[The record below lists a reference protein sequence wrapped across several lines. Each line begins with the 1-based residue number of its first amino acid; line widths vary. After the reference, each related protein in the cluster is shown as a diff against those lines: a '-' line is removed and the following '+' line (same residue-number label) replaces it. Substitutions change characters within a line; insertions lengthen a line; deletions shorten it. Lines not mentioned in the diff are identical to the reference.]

1 MTGKYLFVTVLT
13 LLGFVCGLLLGI
25 QFAGMDWRGP
35 HDSAVGLC
43 PGCFMERAVNAGAD
57 KFFWLMFGII
67 GGLVGYFLS
76 SVGADL
82 ANKPPKK

>member
-13 LLGFVCGLLLGI
+13 LLGFVCGLVLGI
-25 QFAGMDWRGP
+25 QLAGIEWRLP
-35 HDSAVGLC
+35 LHDSAM
-43 PGCFMERAVNAGAD
+43 MERAVNAGAD
-57 KFFWLMFGII
+57 KFFWLIFGII